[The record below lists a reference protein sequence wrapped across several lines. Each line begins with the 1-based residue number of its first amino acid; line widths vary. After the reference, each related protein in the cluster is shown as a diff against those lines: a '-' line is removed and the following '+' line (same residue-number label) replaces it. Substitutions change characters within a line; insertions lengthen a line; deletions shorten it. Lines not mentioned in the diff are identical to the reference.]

1 MHGISLSYSIE
12 HERNTLIKYFNENIG
27 IKVQENEW
35 TNIHACILGCV
46 VVWEYREKG
55 KHLVH
60 LFVFSP
66 EMCKCCFLSITTLFV
81 MLFFYY
87 YYTFENDLNA
97 YSLQHRVS
105 TGPLV

>member
-35 TNIHACILGCV
+35 MNIHTYILGSV
-46 VVWEYREKG
+46 VVWEYWENG
-55 KHLVH
+55 KNWVY

-66 EMCKCCFLSITTLFV
+66 ENVQMLLSEYHKFLCNVFVCLF
-81 MLFFYY
+81 
-87 YYTFENDLNA
+87 
-97 YSLQHRVS
+97 
-105 TGPLV
+105 